1 MKVKRKEGKSESGC
15 PTLAASPSP
24 VLFCSLENNLR
35 ILVASNKAQC
45 ICLSSGTLRRQ
56 LCLGLNC
63 RQYSTKVKVKVAQLC
78 PTFCNPMD
86 SPQNSLGQNT
96 EVGSLFLPQ
105 WIFLNQELNQ
115 SLLYCGRILYQL
127 RNQRSPFYQMPY

>member
-96 EVGSLFLPQ
+96 EVGSLFLLQ
-105 WIFLNQELNQ
+105 GIFPTHRSNRG
-115 SLLYCGRILYQL
+115 LLHYRQILYQL
-127 RNQRSPFYQMPY
+127 SYQGSRRGM